1 MVAAALIKVFA
12 QLMPRA
18 WLAPAL
24 PDTAR
29 RRFFWQTR

>member
-1 MVAAALIKVFA
+1 MVAAAHVETFA

-24 PDTAR
+24 PATAG